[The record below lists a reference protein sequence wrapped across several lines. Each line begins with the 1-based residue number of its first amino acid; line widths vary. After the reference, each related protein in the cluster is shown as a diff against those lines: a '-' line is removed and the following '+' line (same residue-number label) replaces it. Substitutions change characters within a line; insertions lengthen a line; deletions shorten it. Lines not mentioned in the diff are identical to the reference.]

1 MLPDGSINPG
11 QMTSFNHYALGAVAH
26 FLHTVVG
33 GLAPNS
39 APLSDPKAQ
48 AGWKQ
53 AIIHPQPGGTITNA
67 KTSYLSPYGLFR
79 CEWIIENG
87 QFKVEVEVPPNATA
101 KVILPGMEEVVGSGV
116 SKFEVQWE
124 EDKRWPPK
132 AIPGPSSVQAKD
144 EYIP

>member
-33 GLAPNS
+33 GLAPNP
-39 APLSDPKAQ
+39 APLTDPNAKV
-48 AGWKQ
+48 GWKQ

-67 KTSYLSPYGLFR
+67 KTSYLSLYGLFR
-79 CEWIIENG
+79 CEWGIEG
-87 QFKVEVEVPPNATA
+87 GKLKVEVEVPPNASA
-101 KVILPGMEEVVGSGV
+101 KVILPGVEEEVGSGV
-116 SKFEVQWE
+116 HRFEVGWE

-144 EYIP
+144 GFVP